1 MNIAAADAFMA
12 IFGYTRVT
20 TGEDMDS
27 NHADRIKE
35 AAAYLQEKRK
45 DAGYT
50 QAQLAH
56 LIGVTPSSVGVME
69 SGSKAPWP
77 QYIYD
82 TAEACNFDADE
93 VFALLGRV
101 PPDLIEI
108 IGSSLANIKR
118 VRRCLKGGK

>member
-1 MNIAAADAFMA
+1 M
-12 IFGYTRVT
+12 T
-20 TGEDMDS
+20 EEQS
-27 NHADRIKE
+27 KSDRIMQ
-35 AAAYLQEKRK
+35 AAKYLQRARV
-45 DAGYT
+45 DSGYT

-108 IGSSLANIKR
+108 MGSSLANIKR
-118 VRRCLKGGK
+118 VRRCLDRR

>member
-1 MNIAAADAFMA
+1 
-12 IFGYTRVT
+12 
-20 TGEDMDS
+20 MDS

-35 AAAYLQEKRK
+35 AAAYLQQARQA
-45 DAGYT
+45 AGYT
-50 QAQLAH
+50 QAKLAEI
-56 LIGVTPSSVGVME
+56 IGVTPSSVGVME

-108 IGSSLANIKR
+108 MGSNLASIKS
-118 VRRCLKGGK
+118 VRRCLGKIK

>member
-1 MNIAAADAFMA
+1 M
-12 IFGYTRVT
+12 T
-20 TGEDMDS
+20 TTQAE
-27 NHADRIKE
+27 RIKE

-82 TAEACNFDADE
+82 TAEACGFDADE

-108 IGSSLANIKR
+108 MGSSLANIKR

>member
-1 MNIAAADAFMA
+1 MTI
-12 IFGYTRVT
+12 TQ
-20 TGEDMDS
+20 
-27 NHADRIKE
+27 ADRIKE

-50 QAQLAH
+50 QAQLAQ

-77 QYIYD
+77 QYIYSA
-82 TAEACNFDADE
+82 AEACSFDADE

-108 IGSSLANIKR
+108 MGSNLATIKR
-118 VRRCLKGGK
+118 VRRCLDRG